1 MLFVFFFS
9 YLYTFYFTFHQRRV
23 EPEDED
29 EDEVRVLVEL
39 LELPERV
46 LVERVLLPL
55 LVERELLLSVRF
67 TVVVRPDAS
76 VVLIVV
82 REVPL
87 LLTRDSIDV
96 DG

>member
-9 YLYTFYFTFHQRRV
+9 YLYAFYFTFHQRRV

>member
-9 YLYTFYFTFHQRRV
+9 YLYTFYFIFHQRRV